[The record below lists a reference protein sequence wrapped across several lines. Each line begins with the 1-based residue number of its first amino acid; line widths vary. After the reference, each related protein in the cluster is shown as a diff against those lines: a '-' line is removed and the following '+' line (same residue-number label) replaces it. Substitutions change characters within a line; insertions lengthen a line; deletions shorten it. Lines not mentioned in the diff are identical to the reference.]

1 MRLKPEAMI
10 ESFPS
15 AKADGNAAK
24 ADGNAAKADGNVIY
38 AI

>member
-24 ADGNAAKADGNVIY
+24 ADGNAIY
-38 AI
+38 TK